1 MKTAT
6 ASDVVAIL
14 HHRYPP
20 ETAQEWDRVGLEF
33 GELSRPVT
41 KVYFAVDVLPQ
52 TVEEALDW
60 GADFFIAHHPLFLF
74 EFAEPKPG
82 EEAKP
87 IAHWKTK
94 IAERLKDREISLFIA
109 HTNADI
115 AHPGVNDALAEAL
128 GLINI
133 ESMPEGLGR
142 IGEIVRPVPLHK
154 FLEQISRSIPV
165 GVNGVRATGSAD
177 QLIKR
182 VALCGGSGD
191 DRFEIVQELGVDA
204 FLTSDLKHHRV
215 SEALAAGAPILIDAG
230 HFATEWP
237 WLPQAARLLAED
249 LEQGGYAPVEM
260 KISEISTDPWRA
272 R

>member
-33 GELSRPVT
+33 GDLSSPVT

-74 EFAEPKPG
+74 EFVEPKPG

-87 IAHWKTK
+87 IAPWKTK
-94 IAERLKDREISLFIA
+94 IAERLKDGEISLLIA

-115 AHPGVNDALAEAL
+115 AHPGVNDALAEE
-128 GLINI
+128 I
-133 ESMPEGLGR
+133 GR
-142 IGEIVRPVPLHK
+142 AHV
-154 FLEQISRSIPV
+154 
-165 GVNGVRATGSAD
+165 
-177 QLIKR
+177 
-182 VALCGGSGD
+182 
-191 DRFEIVQELGVDA
+191 
-204 FLTSDLKHHRV
+204 
-215 SEALAAGAPILIDAG
+215 
-230 HFATEWP
+230 
-237 WLPQAARLLAED
+237 
-249 LEQGGYAPVEM
+249 
-260 KISEISTDPWRA
+260 
-272 R
+272 